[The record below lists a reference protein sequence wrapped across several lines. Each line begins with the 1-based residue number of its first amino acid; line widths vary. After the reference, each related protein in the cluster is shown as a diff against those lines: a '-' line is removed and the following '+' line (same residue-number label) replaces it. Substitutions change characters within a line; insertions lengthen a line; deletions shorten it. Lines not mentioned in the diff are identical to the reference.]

1 MEENKNVNANE
12 NLTNET
18 KQTEV
23 KVETKNEIPKQPT
36 LEELQ
41 EKILQLEAEKEAR
54 EESYSRLKQS
64 FDKASSDVSKY
75 KKDLQAKLTADEVKA
90 LELKEQQE
98 AREKEYAEMKKELNI
113 NKATKEYLA
122 YGLEEKDAEACAKAQ
137 EEGDLGFI
145 LKTLKADKEATIKKE
160 KAEWYNQRP
169 DPEVGGELGVEEDP
183 FLKGFKIGSK

>member
-1 MEENKNVNANE
+1 MEDNKNTNSTVNKME
-12 NLTNET
+12 TVETET
-18 KQTEV
+18 KA
-23 KVETKNEIPKQPT
+23 ETKTNEIPKEPT
-36 LEELQ
+36 IEELK
-41 EKILQLEAEKEAR
+41 EQLLKEQAEKEALQ
-54 EESYSRLKQS
+54 ESYGRLKTS

-98 AREKEYAEMKKELNI
+98 AREKEYAEMKKELTI

-137 EEGDLGFI
+137 VEGDLGFI
-145 LKTLKADKEATIKKE
+145 LKTLKSDKEATIKKE

-169 DPEVGGELGVEEDP
+169 DPEVGGDLGAEEDP
-183 FLKGFKIGSK
+183 FLKGFSIGSK